1 MAIII
6 VKKKKNKKPPTVTY
20 PREMKPYVYRKTCM
34 QMVSEALFIMAK
46 KWKQPKCSSTNE
58 WINKIRYVHRI
69 LFNNKKE
76 QNSDTDYSTDKLQT
90 HYAK

>member
-1 MAIII
+1 
-6 VKKKKNKKPPTVTY
+6 
-20 PREMKPYVYRKTCM
+20 M
-34 QMVSEALFIMAK
+34 QMVNEALFIMAK

-76 QNSDTDYSTDKLQT
+76 QNSDTDYTARINFRHIVLSERSQT
-90 HYAK
+90 QKNFYYMIIFM